1 LAEIV
6 NDRAHVGMMIIMAR
20 GEQVILRATSCQFWT
35 RYDELECYACN
46 IFQRSSDGD
55 VKRLSFG
62 ARRLGQ
68 GTKIV

>member
-1 LAEIV
+1 
-6 NDRAHVGMMIIMAR
+6 MA
-20 GEQVILRATSCQFWT
+20 GNITLVILRATSCQFFFLASFPCQFWA
-35 RYDELECYACN
+35 RYDETECYACN
-46 IFQRSSDGD
+46 IFPRSSDGD